1 MAMSRRELT
10 EARNRI
16 KAICNNSGTKSSLY
30 NYLRMPEA
38 RFLLQGEG
46 KGANMWLQQYGGD
59 AVKAVLSYRF
69 AGDWPALLKEEC
81 SERFDGEAS
90 DLRRHYRLKMVGG
103 DPTFFERLVSSFG
116 GEPLDMPEAEPQPA
130 PVPPPPPPPNQELL
144 KQSPDNPFA
153 RAKEMI
159 EQAVANGTIKNPH
172 KQLEEML
179 TCVLMF
185 GRCYAAGP
193 SGTGKSFAAKQVA
206 AILGREDIY
215 HGCNKND
222 YPEKYLGNPTLDGTF
237 KEGVVTGAY
246 DKPVVLVLDEMD
258 KADSGCTACLNQFVN
273 FDDNVNVGDRKVHR
287 HEDFVFIGTGNS
299 AMDGPGGSEGVYDTE
314 RQSADFVARWEQ
326 LGVMVHFDYDPDME
340 RVLLGMFASE
350 YDLLAKARKNIK
362 DEGVSSARTIQTRT
376 CLGWEKWRSAGLTIG
391 ETVGRMCRLWSP
403 TEIKKVWK
411 HLSKTDLDMAVSMVG
426 SW

>member
-1 MAMSRRELT
+1 
-10 EARNRI
+10 
-16 KAICNNSGTKSSLY
+16 
-30 NYLRMPEA
+30 
-38 RFLLQGEG
+38 
-46 KGANMWLQQYGGD
+46 
-59 AVKAVLSYRF
+59 
-69 AGDWPALLKEEC
+69 
-81 SERFDGEAS
+81 
-90 DLRRHYRLKMVGG
+90 
-103 DPTFFERLVSSFG
+103 
-116 GEPLDMPEAEPQPA
+116 
-130 PVPPPPPPPNQELL
+130 
-144 KQSPDNPFA
+144 
-153 RAKEMI
+153 
-159 EQAVANGTIKNPH
+159 
-172 KQLEEML
+172 
-179 TCVLMF
+179 
-185 GRCYAAGP
+185 
-193 SGTGKSFAAKQVA
+193 
-206 AILGREDIY
+206 
-215 HGCNKND
+215 
-222 YPEKYLGNPTLDGTF
+222 
-237 KEGVVTGAY
+237 
-246 DKPVVLVLDEMD
+246 MD

-340 RVLLGMFASE
+340 RVLLGMFAPE